1 VLQASPGKRYEP
13 ERVMVGIATEERH
26 KVGDR
31 VGYTHPKDLFV
42 ESLLLA
48 QITRKKDD
56 MIEAQRFD
64 GFCFVTMLNVADLRY
79 QFDDIPFRV
88 AEPEQ
93 PADARFHSP
102 FRPEDNWDAL
112 PAEDFNRPVEFVIIR
127 DLKGYV
133 MKASVM
139 SR

>member
-1 VLQASPGKRYEP
+1 
-13 ERVMVGIATEERH
+13 MVRIATEERH
-26 KVGDR
+26 EVGDG

-64 GFCFVTMLNVADLRY
+64 SFCFVTKLNVADLRY
-79 QFDDIPFRV
+79 QFDDISFRV

-93 PADARFHSP
+93 PADARFRSP
-102 FRPEDNWDAL
+102 YGPEDNWDAL
-112 PAEDFNRPVEFVIIR
+112 SAE
-127 DLKGYV
+127 
-133 MKASVM
+133 
-139 SR
+139 